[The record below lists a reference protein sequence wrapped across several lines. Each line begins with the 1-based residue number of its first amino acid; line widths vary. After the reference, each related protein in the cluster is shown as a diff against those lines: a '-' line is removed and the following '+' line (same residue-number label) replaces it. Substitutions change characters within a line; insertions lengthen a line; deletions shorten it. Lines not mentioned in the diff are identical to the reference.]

1 MTHVAGG
8 RIGGPDRAV
17 GALGALLGVALV
29 GLLLA
34 SANRHSVARVS
45 LDLSRPIR
53 PRVRSLVMAA
63 TAVGCPLMLRRPSW
77 RGAGVGVLVGMAG
90 AYTAIFALL
99 ALWIAGVGPG

>member
-29 GLLLA
+29 GLLVA
-34 SANRHSVARVS
+34 SANRHSVALV
-45 LDLSRPIR
+45 
-53 PRVRSLVMAA
+53 SLVMAA